1 VTAHAVEASTE
12 ESGVNTADQASE
24 YALELRGIT
33 KRFGAVVANRD
44 IDLSVRRGCI
54 HGIVG
59 ENGAG
64 KSTLMSILYGFYQ
77 ADEGEIL
84 IRGES
89 ASILSSRDAIDAG
102 IGMVHQHFMLVDT
115 FSVLENVVLGAETH
129 RLLKPNTR
137 NARAELSR
145 LAEEFGLGIDVDAI
159 AGKLPVGEQ
168 QRTVILITHKLREII
183 DITDEVSVLR
193 LGQMVAH
200 RHTADTSM
208 QELAE
213 LMVGRSLVETDYSRD
228 EALTADAPI
237 AIDVH
242 GLELKAASG
251 AMRLNGVDLQVRR
264 GEILGVAGVAGNGQS
279 ALLEVL
285 SGMLAPTGG
294 RFVRFNWRG
303 FLRLDVVRDLCASL
317 MRGFDVRPVN
327 PKLRSASFSGGNQ
340 QKLILARELD
350 KSPDVLLVGQPTR
363 GVDIG
368 AIELI
373 HERLVEMR
381 DGGCAILLVSV
392 ELDEIMALSDRI
404 VVMYEGKIVGEVSKA
419 DADKATLGLMMANA
433 HPGALMALFFAGL
446 IMLAIGVDPI
456 EALGLMIRGAL
467 GDDYALGYTL
477 YYTTN
482 FIFTGLAVA
491 VAFHASLFNIGGE
504 GQAYIGGLGVAVVF
518 LLLDRFLPAIL
529 LIPIGIAAAGLFGA
543 AWAFIPAWLQAYRG
557 SHIVITTI
565 MFNFIAAS
573 LMVYLLVNVL
583 IQPGQMSPES
593 RQFDS
598 SGWMPSM
605 KGCPLRWYTPARCDH
620 QRHVSVRCIGR
631 FCCCKRDHGCAPP
644 LAAQLYGGLRFYGH
658 RCGIDGTQSPG
669 GYCHGQPA
677 VWCALSRRGRA
688 RF

>member
-1 VTAHAVEASTE
+1 MTAHAVEASTE

-77 ADEGEIL
+77 ADEGEIF

-137 NARAELSR
+137 NARAELAR

-168 QRTVILITHKLREII
+168 QRVEILKALYRHADILILDEPTGVLTPQEADQLFRVLRSLKERGVTVILITHKLREII

-213 LMVGRSLVETDYSRD
+213 LMVGRSLIETDYSRD
-228 EALTADAPI
+228 EALTVDAPI

-242 GLELKAASG
+242 GLELQAASG

-294 RFVRFNWRG
+294 RFVINGREATPDDVPNPSEMRELRINHVPEDRLKLGLVKSFSAAESSLLGYQRADRFNWRG

-419 DADKATLGLMMANA
+419 DADKAALGLMMANA
-433 HPGALMALFFAGL
+433 HPGAHPGAHPAAHSGAHSGAMSGSNDSHQAG
-446 IMLAIGVDPI
+446 
-456 EALGLMIRGAL
+456 
-467 GDDYALGYTL
+467 
-477 YYTTN
+477 
-482 FIFTGLAVA
+482 
-491 VAFHASLFNIGGE
+491 
-504 GQAYIGGLGVAVVF
+504 
-518 LLLDRFLPAIL
+518 
-529 LIPIGIAAAGLFGA
+529 
-543 AWAFIPAWLQAYRG
+543 
-557 SHIVITTI
+557 
-565 MFNFIAAS
+565 
-573 LMVYLLVNVL
+573 
-583 IQPGQMSPES
+583 
-593 RQFDS
+593 
-598 SGWMPSM
+598 
-605 KGCPLRWYTPARCDH
+605 
-620 QRHVSVRCIGR
+620 
-631 FCCCKRDHGCAPP
+631 
-644 LAAQLYGGLRFYGH
+644 AQ
-658 RCGIDGTQSPG
+658 S
-669 GYCHGQPA
+669 
-677 VWCALSRRGRA
+677 
-688 RF
+688 